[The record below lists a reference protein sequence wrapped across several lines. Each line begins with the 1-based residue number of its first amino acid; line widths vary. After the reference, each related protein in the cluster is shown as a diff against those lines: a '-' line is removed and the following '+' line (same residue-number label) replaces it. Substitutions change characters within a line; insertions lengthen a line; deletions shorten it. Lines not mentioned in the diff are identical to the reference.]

1 MLRSGGLFMI
11 TSPTVTRKLSVSLLR
26 FFVRRFIP
34 AQRGISPTISLF
46 RLFEVIPGASKNIAI

>member
-1 MLRSGGLFMI
+1 
-11 TSPTVTRKLSVSLLR
+11 
-26 FFVRRFIP
+26 VRRFIP